1 MRNPIYNPLSPDAAT
16 AAPSSNP
23 SNIRQTC
30 SPISPLKVRGERVV
44 KPAFVLSALVSGLLI
59 GGIVMTASAGIPP
72 AAATAAVANR

>member
-1 MRNPIYNPLSPDAAT
+1 
-16 AAPSSNP
+16 
-23 SNIRQTC
+23 
-30 SPISPLKVRGERVV
+30 V